1 MVLSSWFLG
10 CGTLPQDLAQ
20 AIQSFSGLFKAAAL
34 DAEALGMKVPSK
46 ITNSRIWVRIKISFD
61 DLIKVFI

>member
-1 MVLSSWFLG
+1 MILSSWFLG

-20 AIQSFSGLFKAAAL
+20 AIHSFNGLFKVAAL

-46 ITNSRIWVRIKISFD
+46 IMKKKKFQNFD
-61 DLIKVFI
+61 ENQDIL